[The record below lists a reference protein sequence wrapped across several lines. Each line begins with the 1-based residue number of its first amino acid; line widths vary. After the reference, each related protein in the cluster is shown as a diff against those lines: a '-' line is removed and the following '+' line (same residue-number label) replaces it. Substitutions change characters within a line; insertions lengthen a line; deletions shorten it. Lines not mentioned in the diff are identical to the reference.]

1 MRKGS
6 NDRVQCVVVGA
17 GVVGLACARRL
28 SQLGLETLIL
38 EKASSCGA
46 GSRHIWLSPSDSSL
60 FKMSQTAYIF
70 LTLLF
75 QELRVETQRS
85 FMQAFIIL
93 PAV

>member
-17 GVVGLACARRL
+17 GVVGLACAKRL

-46 GSRHIWLSPSDSSL
+46 GSRHLQLSPSDL
-60 FKMSQTAYIF
+60 RRLKMLQMSHIV
-70 LTLLF
+70 LPI
-75 QELRVETQRS
+75 S
-85 FMQAFIIL
+85 F
-93 PAV
+93 